1 MQLHRPQGDINIE
14 ICLSFFSICRQVI
27 HYLLESGA
35 FDQGSMFQSDQNVKP
50 PVFNKSEAEAEEV
63 TPRHRHVPYNFSPS
77 FVPK

>member
-1 MQLHRPQGDINIE
+1 M
-14 ICLSFFSICRQVI
+14 I

-50 PVFNKSEAEAEEV
+50 PVFNKSEAEVEEV